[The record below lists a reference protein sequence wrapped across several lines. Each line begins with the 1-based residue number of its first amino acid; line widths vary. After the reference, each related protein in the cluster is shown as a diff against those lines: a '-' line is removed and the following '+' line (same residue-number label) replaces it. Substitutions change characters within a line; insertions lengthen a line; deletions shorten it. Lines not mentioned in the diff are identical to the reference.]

1 MIIADLRARRGPDV
15 RCAATVPPI
24 ASTLTPENTAPT
36 TQSGS
41 RVPRQHAPCRRAR
54 RQYISRTRS
63 RAPFG
68 RIKSGTRERLR
79 FSYLRFLTRACSF
92 SLQVSGRT
100 SDTNP
105 SVISLLKARSF
116 SKRLRPWRSAAVRN
130 GTFEDSS
137 SSSSC
142 RWRRPSPLGMTPHR
156 HSDAKQAPDQ

>member
-1 MIIADLRARRGPDV
+1 MRGHGATDRLNLDTREYCADD
-15 RCAATVPPI
+15 PI
-24 ASTLTPENTAPT
+24 GQPSAPT
-36 TQSGS
+36 ARPLPTGAAAIHQSHSIAGALW
-41 RVPRQHAPCRRAR
+41 PD
-54 RQYISRTRS
+54 
-63 RAPFG
+63 
-68 RIKSGTRERLR
+68 KSGTRERLR